1 MNQRLAERYSRHVR
15 LSEIGPCG
23 QERLN
28 AARVLVVGLGG
39 LGSPVAMYLAASGVG
54 HIVLSDYDV
63 VELSNLQRQI
73 VHRSGDVGRNKVESA
88 RDALLALNPEIEV
101 TPKHWALDD
110 DLDDEVAAATVVV
123 DATDNFESRFVLNA
137 ACWRHATP
145 LVSGAAIRMEGQIAV
160 FDPRDPD
167 SPCYRCLYSDD
178 GRAEG
183 EPCALV
189 GVLAPLLG
197 IIGSVQAVETI
208 KLIAGFRRLPRRKAD
223 RPRRGGDGM
232 ARAQARQ
239 GPRLPGLRH
248 ARGARRGSG
257 GSPVK
262 IATWNVDSL
271 DVRLPHVLDRLDEH
285 RPDAPAPGKDPACPA
300 CGANQEVPR

>member
-1 MNQRLAERYSRHVR
+1 MNERLAERYSRHMR
-15 LSEIGPCG
+15 LAGIGERG

-39 LGSPVAMYLAASGVG
+39 LGSPVAMYLAASGIG
-54 HIVLSDYDV
+54 HLVLSDYDV

-73 VHRSGDVGRNKVESA
+73 VHGSADIGRSKVDSA
-88 RDALLALNPEIEV
+88 RDTLLALNPEIEV
-101 TPKHWALDD
+101 TSRHWALDD
-110 DLDDEVAAATVVV
+110 DDLDQEVAAATVVV
-123 DATDNFESRFVLNA
+123 DATDNFESRFALNA

-160 FDPRDPD
+160 FDPREPD

-197 IIGSVQAVETI
+197 MIGSVQAAETI
-208 KLIAGFRRLPRRKAD
+208 KLIAGFGTSLAGRLIALD
-223 RPRRGGDGM
+223 AAGM
-232 ARAQARQ
+232 EWREL
-239 GPRLPGLRH
+239 RL
-248 ARGARRGSG
+248 
-257 GSPVK
+257 
-262 IATWNVDSL
+262 
-271 DVRLPHVLDRLDEH
+271 
-285 RPDAPAPGKDPACPA
+285 GKDPACPV
-300 CGANQEVPR
+300 CGVPS